1 MAKKSKRSKIT
12 ENITLALLAY
22 GAYRLFTAFK

>member
-1 MAKKSKRSKIT
+1 MAKKTKRSKIT

>member
-1 MAKKSKRSKIT
+1 MAKKSKRSKMT

-22 GAYRLFTAFK
+22 GAYKLVTLFK

>member
-1 MAKKSKRSKIT
+1 MAKKTKSSKLT
-12 ENITLALLAY
+12 QNITLALLAY